1 MGAKA
6 ENLNSVIENQ
16 DSDLNLQSAL
26 SHRMTRGMLRAFK
39 TDVAAISHHCQ
50 GIARPKICAESP
62 GLRLRQTA
70 PGSGDLV
77 QNSLQ
82 LVKVYWLDEMKIE
95 SGFFGAANVFF
106 SAEASKGDCLDG
118 LLSLGL

>member
-39 TDVAAISHHCQ
+39 TDVAAISHHC
-50 GIARPKICAESP
+50 
-62 GLRLRQTA
+62 
-70 PGSGDLV
+70 
-77 QNSLQ
+77 
-82 LVKVYWLDEMKIE
+82 
-95 SGFFGAANVFF
+95 
-106 SAEASKGDCLDG
+106 
-118 LLSLGL
+118 